1 MRGESR
7 AHGVTSHSNNSAN
20 PTYIG
25 SPYFS
30 AAVVGTLYN
39 TYANQTW

>member
-1 MRGESR
+1 MSYSSG
-7 AHGVTSHSNNSAN
+7 SNTN
-20 PTYIG
+20 G

-39 TYANQTW
+39 TYANDTW